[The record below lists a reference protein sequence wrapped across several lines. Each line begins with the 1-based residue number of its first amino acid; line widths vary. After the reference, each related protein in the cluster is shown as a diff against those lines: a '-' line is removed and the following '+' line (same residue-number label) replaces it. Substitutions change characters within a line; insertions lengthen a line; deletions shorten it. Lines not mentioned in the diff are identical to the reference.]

1 MSVFNEYSKL
11 KAVMVGKCYPSNIT
25 KKIWKNNTS
34 DKIIESL
41 CKINDETNEDL
52 DNLQLYLEKEGIKVY
67 RPDIDKV
74 WEIYDFYKE
83 RVVPVQPGAC
93 RDWLFAYGDL
103 ILIGQ
108 NSFNGR
114 MFEHMFWEECLSD
127 LAETYNKLIFSV
139 PLFSTMDLENVKSN
153 FIDNYEFYN
162 SEMIEQSTEYVSKNS
177 PWKEI
182 GNCILHKDNSKE
194 RMRDIH
200 LYRFSKFKKKFLV
213 HGANY
218 FKLDDT
224 ILGSPVQ
231 SSINGFNWFEKTIK
245 RFYPKTKFIYQNTFG
260 HIDGDCGI
268 LDKDLY
274 MSGWNKPLLNDLGM
288 TRIPFDDWEDPDLHP
303 FDTQTKNAVKESANF
318 NKLFSIHNFEKFAE
332 YIYNLRGY
340 DQRVDFDMNS
350 LAIEPR
356 KIIAGI
362 FDKEKVN
369 FLESKG
375 VEVINLPIRHRWV
388 IDGGIHCYTNDVER
402 A

>member
-127 LAETYNKLIFSV
+127 LAETYNKLINSF
-139 PLFSTMDLENVKSN
+139 LEYQIKNMFNAIDNVK
-153 FIDNYEFYN
+153 
-162 SEMIEQSTEYVSKNS
+162 
-177 PWKEI
+177 
-182 GNCILHKDNSKE
+182 
-194 RMRDIH
+194 
-200 LYRFSKFKKKFLV
+200 
-213 HGANY
+213 
-218 FKLDDT
+218 
-224 ILGSPVQ
+224 
-231 SSINGFNWFEKTIK
+231 
-245 RFYPKTKFIYQNTFG
+245 
-260 HIDGDCGI
+260 
-268 LDKDLY
+268 
-274 MSGWNKPLLNDLGM
+274 
-288 TRIPFDDWEDPDLHP
+288 
-303 FDTQTKNAVKESANF
+303 
-318 NKLFSIHNFEKFAE
+318 
-332 YIYNLRGY
+332 
-340 DQRVDFDMNS
+340 
-350 LAIEPR
+350 
-356 KIIAGI
+356 KI
-362 FDKEKVN
+362 
-369 FLESKG
+369 
-375 VEVINLPIRHRWV
+375 
-388 IDGGIHCYTNDVER
+388 
-402 A
+402 